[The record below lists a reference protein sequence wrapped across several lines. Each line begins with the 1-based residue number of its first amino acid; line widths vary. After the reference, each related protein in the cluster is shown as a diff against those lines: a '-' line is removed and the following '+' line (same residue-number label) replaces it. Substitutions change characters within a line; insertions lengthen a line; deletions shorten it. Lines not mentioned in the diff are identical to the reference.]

1 MSPKTKA
8 EPKKVSLLPKKDEPN
23 QGPSSPKKAPP
34 KKDEPKQGASS
45 IRAFF
50 SKKAGGPA
58 QASAKAVLQQAL
70 FPPGPPPKET
80 EPTGEENLQ
89 TCGGCGLAK
98 ACKKRAAPPATTG
111 NARVAMRWMGG

>member
-8 EPKKVSLLPKKDEPN
+8 EPKKMFSLPKKAEPN
-23 QGPSSPKKAPP
+23 QGPSSPKKA
-34 KKDEPKQGASS
+34 EPKQGASS

-89 TCGGCGLAK
+89 TCRGCGLTK
-98 ACKKRAAPPATTG
+98 ACKKMGAPPATTS
-111 NARVAMRWMGG
+111 NARVAMRCTGG